1 MGKKNKGRVPK
12 VQINDIPKQMMV
24 DAVKLYNKSPDTVR
38 IYFDQLENS
47 LIIMDE
53 RSGHFEMNMEHDNV
67 LFIIGGKKNKKKK
80 LNQADIL
87 KAINDELAFWFYTYD
102 DITSDYE

>member
-1 MGKKNKGRVPK
+1 MGKKNKGRAPK
-12 VQINDIPKQMMV
+12 VQINDIPKQMRE

-38 IYFDQLENS
+38 IYFDKLENS

-53 RSGHFEMNMEHDNV
+53 RSGHFEMNLENDNV
-67 LFIIGGKKNKKKK
+67 LFIIGGNKNKKKK

-102 DITSDYE
+102 DVNSEYE